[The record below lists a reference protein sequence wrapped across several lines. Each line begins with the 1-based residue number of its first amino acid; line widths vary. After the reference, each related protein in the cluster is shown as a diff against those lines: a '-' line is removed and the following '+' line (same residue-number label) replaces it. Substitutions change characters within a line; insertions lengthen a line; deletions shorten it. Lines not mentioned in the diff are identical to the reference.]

1 MAGRRII
8 YPDADESVLPLFAGE
23 RRRRLERLG
32 SFEIHTGFPTSTE
45 VFAARLTGADAVFL
59 GGTVAMADAALETAP
74 KLEVISVCAVGAGGF
89 VDLPAAAARGVT
101 VCNSPGATVNTVA
114 EYALALLFAA
124 ARHLAALDR
133 DLRGGLWTQ
142 SRHGFELNGKKLGLI
157 GLGPIGARF
166 GQMAQAL
173 GMAVAAWTRRPS
185 PERAARL
192 GFAFKPLDD
201 LLAESD
207 VLSLHLALTPETQG
221 FLGADE
227 LARAK
232 PGVVLVNTA
241 RGALVDE
248 AALIEGLRS
257 GHIAAAGL
265 DVFAEEPLPAG
276 HPLLALDTVVLSP
289 HVAWNTP
296 EATAIL
302 LDTAIENLERFYE
315 GRPINVVAG
324 PEVR

>member
-1 MAGRRII
+1 MAERRII
-8 YPDADESVLPLFAGE
+8 YPDAEDSLLPLFAGE

-32 SFEIHTGFPTSTE
+32 RFEIHTGFPTSTE
-45 VFAARLTGADAVFL
+45 EFAARLTGADAVFL

-74 KLEVISVCAVGAGGF
+74 ALEVISVCAVGAGGF
-89 VDLPAAAARGVT
+89 VDLAAAAQRGVT
-101 VCNSPGATVNTVA
+101 VCNAPGATVNTVA
-114 EYALALLFAA
+114 EYTLALLFAA

-133 DLRGGLWTQ
+133 DLRAGLWTQ
-142 SRHGFELNGKKLGLI
+142 SRHGFELKGKTLGLI
-157 GLGPIGARF
+157 GIGPIGARF

-173 GMAVAAWTRRPS
+173 GMEVAAWTRRPN

-192 GFAFKPLDD
+192 GFAFKPLAEI
-201 LLAESD
+201 LAESD
-207 VLSLHLALTPETQG
+207 VLSLHLALTPETRG
-221 FLGADE
+221 IIGRDE

-241 RGALVDE
+241 RGGLIDE

-276 HPLLALDTVVLSP
+276 HPLLALDSVVLSP

-296 EATAIL
+296 EATALL

-315 GRPINVVAG
+315 GSPINVVAG
-324 PEVR
+324 QEVG

>member
-1 MAGRRII
+1 MADRRII
-8 YPDADESVLPLFAGE
+8 YPDAEDSLLPLFAGE

-32 SFEIHTGFPTSTE
+32 RFEIHTGFPNSAE
-45 VFAARLTGADAVFL
+45 VFAERLAGADAVFL
-59 GGTVAMADAALETAP
+59 GGTVALAAEALETAP

-89 VDLPAAAARGVT
+89 VDLQAAAARGVT
-101 VCNSPGATVNTVA
+101 VCNAPGATVNTVA

-133 DLRGGLWTQ
+133 DLRAGLWTQ
-142 SRHGFELNGKKLGLI
+142 FRHGFELKGKTLGLI
-157 GLGPIGARF
+157 GVGPIGERF
-166 GQMAQAL
+166 GELAQAL
-173 GMAVAAWTRRPS
+173 GMEVAAWTRRAS

-192 GFAFKPLDD
+192 GFAFKPLDEV
-201 LLAESD
+201 LAESD
-207 VLSLHLALTPETQG
+207 VLSLHLALTPETRG
-221 FLGADE
+221 IIGRDE

-241 RGALVDE
+241 RGGLIDE

-276 HPLLALDTVVLSP
+276 HPLLALDNVVLSP

-296 EATAIL
+296 EATALL

-315 GRPINVVAG
+315 GNPINVVAS
-324 PEVR
+324 PNVT